1 MPKLLS
7 AGDRVRLIAL
17 PAFVKTADPMP
28 TLRPPSVLT
37 IGAEGVVVNQRPGGY
52 WSVHFTNGT
61 FLLEP
66 QYLEAIE
73 LG

>member
-1 MPKLLS
+1 MPKPL
-7 AGDRVRLIAL
+7 AVGDRIRLIAL

-28 TLRPPSVLT
+28 ALRSPNVLT
-37 IGAEGVVVNQRPGGY
+37 LEAEGTVINQRPGGY
-52 WSVHFTNGT
+52 WSVHFANGT

-73 LG
+73 AG